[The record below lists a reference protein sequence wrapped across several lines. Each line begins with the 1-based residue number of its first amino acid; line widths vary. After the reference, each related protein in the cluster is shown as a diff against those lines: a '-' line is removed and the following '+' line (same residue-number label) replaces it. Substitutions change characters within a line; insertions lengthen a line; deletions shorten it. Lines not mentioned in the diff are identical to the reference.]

1 MSPSTTVPTV
11 LALQGGASSPSSRFD
26 APARSKSSA
35 DASSDR
41 DKLYEAYNLL
51 HTLGKNFNVPIQAP
65 TVLVVGH
72 QTAGK
77 SALVEALMGFQFN
90 HVGGG
95 TKTRRPI
102 ALHMRYNPECMQP
115 VCYLTNDVTGR
126 EQQMSLEEIQTF
138 IASENNRIESDPTR
152 CFDHREIVVRVEY
165 RYCPN
170 MVMVDTPGL
179 ISAGASHGSGDDRR
193 RPGDRPSRNSHE
205 RAHAQAAREAENL
218 VLTKMKSPEYIILC
232 IEDTTDWKHATTRSL
247 VELADPNLSRTVL
260 VSTKLDTK
268 LGQFTEAEDIDDFVA
283 GPILRKLHPHLSGG
297 PFHTSVPCGRVGPKS
312 TDAFNSNEAYI
323 QGLRRRERE
332 DLNILS
338 SMAGPQAAANL
349 APLVG
354 VRRLRRF
361 LEQRVEKCY
370 RANVATIV
378 PVLQQALRKTEE
390 AQTRAHAELKALST
404 DSLKQAAN
412 QYREHFSKAVADCIQ
427 GTIAAPPDYFG
438 ETLEEEQM
446 GGGSFHNPASHG
458 STDDEGVGDNVWSEL
473 VTGQVS
479 HAKSKLY
486 GGSQYHRALR
496 EFSAAVEHMTLPEVT
511 EDEIANAAGLNDVH
525 DGTNYMRAACVIAV
539 TKAQTSFEPLVEA
552 LQVRARHVMRRLFPI
567 VDHILESK
575 GITVG
580 GVDGG
585 GAVEVDSARASAQH
599 AAFTDAVHQIFN
611 DFVESALAEC
621 LTRCEDDLRGMTRF
635 VTWDLHERGNLAVQD
650 SLPSKEMVNIY
661 ALTMDN
667 KKSGNKKRRGGPDER
682 VMEEWA
688 SANGEDVVSY
698 GYDRDE
704 AVAAKHNGRMV
715 VGTSRAASD
724 NNDNMDVMNL
734 MEQVAC
740 MRDGDRTNRVVSA
753 LVQHIVRAWR
763 MSFAQNVAMKF
774 NCFFLLPFLE
784 EFPFYLRQNLDKLY
798 AGELNHMFDLS
809 DAKAALERRL
819 SDLDAEAAANRKLQT
834 KFEEI
839 NQQLGQAKHLYATD
853 AEEEPLPDDAPLP
866 GVSADVSADVRQRDS
881 SVSESETAVPISDE
895 YYADSDFGEEED
907 EDAPFGDWQSADAE
921 EDSEG
926 EAEEWWNDEEED

>member
-1 MSPSTTVPTV
+1 VPTT
-11 LALQGGASSPSSRFD
+11 LALQGGASSPPSRAD
-26 APARSKSSA
+26 APARLESAADESSN
-35 DASSDR
+35 R
-41 DKLYEAYNLL
+41 DQLYEAYNLL
-51 HTLGKNFNVPIQAP
+51 HTLGKNFNMPIQAP
-65 TVLVVGH
+65 SVLVVGH

-138 IASENNRIESDPTR
+138 IASENHRIEVDPTR

-179 ISAGASHGSGDDRR
+179 ISAGVTHGSDEKR
-193 RPGDRPSRNSHE
+193 RPGERPSRNPHE
-205 RAHAQAAREAENL
+205 RAHAQASREAENL

-268 LGQFTEAEDIDDFVA
+268 LSQFTEAEDIEDFVA

-297 PFHTSVPCGRVGPKS
+297 PFHTSVPCGRVGPRS

-323 QGLRRRERE
+323 QSLRRRERE

-338 SMAGPQAAANL
+338 SMAGPQIAANL

-427 GTIAAPPDYFG
+427 GTIAAAPGYFG

-458 STDDEGVGDNVWSEL
+458 ATGDNGVEDNAWSEL
-473 VTGQVS
+473 VAGQVS

-496 EFSAAVEHMTLPEVT
+496 EFAVAVEHMTLPEVT

-580 GVDGG
+580 GVDSG

-599 AAFTDAVHQIFN
+599 AAFTEAVHQIFN

-667 KKSGNKKRRGGPDER
+667 KRGGSRKKRGGPDER

-698 GYDRDE
+698 GYDKDE
-704 AVAAKHNGRMV
+704 ATAAKHNGRLV
-715 VGTSRAASD
+715 VGSSRAASGSS
-724 NNDNMDVMNL
+724 DNMDVMNL

-809 DAKAALERRL
+809 DAKVAIERRI
-819 SDLDAEAAANRKLQT
+819 SELDAEAGANRKLQS

-839 NQQLGQAKHLYATD
+839 NQQLGQAKHIYAND
-853 AEEEPLPDDAPLP
+853 AEDEPLPEFENEEPLP
-866 GVSADVSADVRQRDS
+866 R
-881 SVSESETAVPISDE
+881 VSEEVGHQESGASEVEGALPISDE
-895 YYADSDFGEEED
+895 YYADSDVEHEDAVDEASFDEWHAANAEESAEEE
-907 EDAPFGDWQSADAE
+907 
-921 EDSEG
+921 EG
-926 EAEEWWNDEEED
+926 EWWKEEE